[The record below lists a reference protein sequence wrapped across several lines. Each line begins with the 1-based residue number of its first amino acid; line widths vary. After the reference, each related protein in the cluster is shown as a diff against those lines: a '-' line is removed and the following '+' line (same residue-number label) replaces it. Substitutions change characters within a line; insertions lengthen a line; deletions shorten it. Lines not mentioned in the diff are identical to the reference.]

1 MWWGGLSMPESNFTH
16 YENRCKSNP
25 GYDRKHQG
33 VGSDGRE
40 YVLSNEN
47 NNGDNRGVKEP
58 MDQGC

>member
-1 MWWGGLSMPESNFTH
+1 MGGYPLPSPPPRRRREL
-16 YENRCKSNP
+16 KSNP
-25 GYDRKHQG
+25 GYDREHQG

-47 NNGDNRGVKEP
+47 NNRDNRGVKEP